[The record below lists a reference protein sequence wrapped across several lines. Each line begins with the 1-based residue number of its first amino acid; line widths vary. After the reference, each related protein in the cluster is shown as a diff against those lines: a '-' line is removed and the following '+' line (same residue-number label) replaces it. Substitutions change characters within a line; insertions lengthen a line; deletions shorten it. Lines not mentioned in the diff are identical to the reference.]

1 MTNPEQFDDVE
12 PVVIDDEFTPGVEEL
27 VDVEPVEQVEQ
38 VEELVESA
46 VGVEIELPTGHD
58 LGVII
63 PSDKG
68 RRIAYAVYTAA
79 SLIVTNVAVA
89 FTASGTEVPTWV
101 IVSLAVVG
109 NLATPFGALAIA
121 NAKGKES

>member
-1 MTNPEQFDDVE
+1 MSFQSDPSLAAVEQPVE
-12 PVVIDDEFTPGVEEL
+12 PF
-27 VDVEPVEQVEQ
+27 
-38 VEELVESA
+38 ES
-46 VGVEIELPTGHD
+46 VRVELPANHD

-79 SLIVTNVAVA
+79 SLVVTNVAVG
-89 FTASGTEVPTWV
+89 FTAAGAEVPVWV

-121 NAKGKES
+121 NAKGK